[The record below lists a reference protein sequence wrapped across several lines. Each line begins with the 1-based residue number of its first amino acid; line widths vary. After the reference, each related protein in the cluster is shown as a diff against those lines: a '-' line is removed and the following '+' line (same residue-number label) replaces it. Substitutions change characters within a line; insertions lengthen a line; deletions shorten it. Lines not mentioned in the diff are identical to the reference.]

1 VIHPLI
7 VPTPGWSLEEKL
19 AAERADA
26 FGRWKN
32 GEVIELG
39 HFGVHLGRER

>member
-39 HFGVHLGRER
+39 HFG